1 MEQKNID
8 ALKIKII
15 QQICLLEDEQV
26 LRQIEQLLQD
36 LKQNRR
42 GKL

>member
-26 LRQIEQLLQD
+26 LCQIEQLLQD